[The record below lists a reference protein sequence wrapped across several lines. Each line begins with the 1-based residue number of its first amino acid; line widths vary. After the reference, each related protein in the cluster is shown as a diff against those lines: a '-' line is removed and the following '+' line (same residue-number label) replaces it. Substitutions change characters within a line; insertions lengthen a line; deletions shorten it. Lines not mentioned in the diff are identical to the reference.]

1 MPCDKRPTWSK
12 LDSRTSSSQR
22 LPDCSPI
29 SSSCAITT
37 ASYRPVTSLHR
48 KILFLSF
55 TNFRLQPAIV
65 LLVFGEGRRFS
76 PANPEQDI
84 RMPKPKLD
92 KPPSEKLPDT
102 GRANAAGATGPRIPA
117 GKARST
123 QNALKRVARLRAD
136 LVPVYPPSNCHR
148 QTSLVQ

>member
-1 MPCDKRPTWSK
+1 
-12 LDSRTSSSQR
+12 
-22 LPDCSPI
+22 
-29 SSSCAITT
+29 
-37 ASYRPVTSLHR
+37 
-48 KILFLSF
+48 
-55 TNFRLQPAIV
+55 
-65 LLVFGEGRRFS
+65 
-76 PANPEQDI
+76 
-84 RMPKPKLD
+84 MPKPKLD